1 MFSFRIQLRLR
12 HVSDT
17 GKAGID
23 TEPLFRSFTMGPHR
37 LCKGAVV
44 AALLFLAATSFAQS
58 YHVADRW
65 KVGGQGGW
73 DYLLSDDAAHRLY
86 ITHNSR
92 VEVIDSTT
100 GKVIG
105 AITGLKSTHGVALN
119 PNGKTGYISDGAG
132 NAIVVFNRADFSVQ
146 ATVSAGTNP
155 DGITFETMTKT
166 VWAFNGRSKSAS
178 VLDAASNSVIA
189 TVPLPGKPEFP
200 QVDERGSVFVNI
212 EDKNEIVKL
221 DAASRKAVATWPLP
235 GCESPSGMAIDRDK
249 HRLFSVCD
257 GEKMAIVDYET
268 GKVLGL
274 AAIGDSPD
282 AAGFDPK
289 HGLAFS
295 SNGGDGT
302 LTVVDSS
309 KLGFPILQTVKTEK
323 GARTMTL
330 DVSTGRIFLVTA
342 QFGPAPAATADIPH
356 PRPSVVPDSFEI
368 IVVERGPEL

>member
-1 MFSFRIQLRLR
+1 MRFYQGTIF
-12 HVSDT
+12 
-17 GKAGID
+17 
-23 TEPLFRSFTMGPHR
+23 
-37 LCKGAVV
+37 
-44 AALLFLAATSFAQS
+44 AALLSFAAASAAQT
-58 YHVADRW
+58 YHVAEHW

-73 DYLLSDDAAHRLY
+73 DYLLSDDGAHRLY
-86 ITHNSR
+86 LTHNSR
-92 VEVIDSTT
+92 VEVVDSTT
-100 GKVIG
+100 GKPLG

-119 PNGKTGYISDGAG
+119 TDGKTGYISDGAG
-132 NAIVVFNRADFSVQ
+132 NAIVVFNRADFSIK
-146 ATVSAGTNP
+146 ATVAAGTNP
-155 DGITFETMTKT
+155 DGIAFEPSTKT
-166 VWAFNGRSKSAS
+166 VWAFNGRSSNIS
-178 VLDAASNSVIA
+178 VLDASSNTVVA
-189 TVPLPGKPEFP
+189 TIPLPGKPEFP
-200 QVDERGSVFVNI
+200 QVDEHGSVFVNI

-257 GEKMAIVDYET
+257 GGKMVVVDYES

-302 LTVVDSS
+302 LTVVDTGNA
-309 KLGFPILQTVKTEK
+309 GFPVLQTVKTEK

-330 DVSTGRIFLVTA
+330 DASTGRVYLVTA
-342 QFGPAPAATADIPH
+342 EYGPAPAPTEAMPH
-356 PRPSVVPDSFEI
+356 PRRSVVPDTFQI
-368 IVVERGPEL
+368 IVVQP